1 MSQKMG
7 QLNSTISGQ
16 SPQSK
21 QAKLNSPSK
30 ALNNKLQ
37 INAPAMKIQLAWE
50 QHSAMALE
58 DLETI
63 LEDITTEVAKQPTDS
78 YETH

>member
-1 MSQKMG
+1 MG

-50 QHSAMALE
+50 QHNAMALE

-63 LEDITTEVAKQPTDS
+63 LEDITIEVVKQP
-78 YETH
+78 H